1 MADPSSLAYHWGEFE
16 QVKGGSKKKSPAA
29 ATMSSASK
37 ARGGGGGSWED
48 LRKEVIE
55 NKVEFYPLDV
65 PNITH
70 SGPPTREPDR
80 HEAGLAGE
88 AGDQLQQE
96 QLRLGQDAAP
106 RRRRVLQPERLR
118 DALRGALPAARPL
131 VGGALKL
138 TLLMDVTL

>member
-16 QVKGGSKKKSPAA
+16 QVKGGSKKKTPA

-37 ARGGGGGSWED
+37 ARGGGSWED
-48 LRKEVIE
+48 LRKEVREIE
-55 NKVEFYPLDV
+55 VEFYPLDV

-70 SGPPTREPDR
+70 LGPPTREPDR

-88 AGDQLQQE
+88 AWDQLQQE

-118 DALRGALPAARPL
+118 DAFRGALPAARPL
-131 VGGALKL
+131 VGGANVKELYR
-138 TLLMDVTL
+138 